1 MRYKEVEIVL
11 EVMDVLTFRSVAVI
25 VAFMQW

>member
-1 MRYKEVEIVL
+1 VRYKEVEIVL

-25 VAFMQW
+25 VSFMQW

>member
-1 MRYKEVEIVL
+1 VRYKEVEIVL
-11 EVMDVLTFRSVAVI
+11 EVMDDLTFRSVAVI

>member
-1 MRYKEVEIVL
+1 VRYKEVEIVL

>member
-1 MRYKEVEIVL
+1 VEIVL